1 MIISI
6 VSGSDFGAQS
16 INQQSIRK
24 ELAEVRDKVNSL
36 VDMLDSSGLGQNEE
50 RRPVDNSECV
60 LAVFPL
66 HHDHCC
72 PSSSQQ
78 KSAIVIKSPSESRGE
93 RERGREAADLAMAQQ
108 SESAQCHNDTVVS
121 KVTYSQQHSH
131 IVTRSRTFI
140 FVF

>member
-60 LAVFPL
+60 LAVFP
-66 HHDHCC
+66 
-72 PSSSQQ
+72 
-78 KSAIVIKSPSESRGE
+78 SPS
-93 RERGREAADLAMAQQ
+93 
-108 SESAQCHNDTVVS
+108 
-121 KVTYSQQHSH
+121 
-131 IVTRSRTFI
+131 
-140 FVF
+140 

>member
-72 PSSSQQ
+72 PSSS
-78 KSAIVIKSPSESRGE
+78 KSDASAIVIKSPSAVK
-93 RERGREAADLAMAQQ
+93 ERGREAADLAMAQQ